1 MSVHAFCSLTIY
13 FSLENTN
20 SQKSGPVDTY
30 RGDFLTLVI
39 ATGPIVVVES
49 GGNTM
54 GKKWEKVVRGL
65 CGLQSSTDILTK
77 SSFLTYLFIN
87 NSPL

>member
-1 MSVHAFCSLTIY
+1 MY
-13 FSLENTN
+13 FSLENIS
-20 SQKSGPVDTY
+20 SQKSGLLDTK
-30 RGDFLTLVI
+30 RGDFLPLVI
-39 ATGPIVVVES
+39 ATGPLLVVKS

-54 GKKWEKVVRGL
+54 GKKWEIVVRGL
-65 CGLQSSTDILTK
+65 CGLQSPTDILTK